1 MKKCLCLIIS
11 IVAISISA
19 SAQQKDSSVRS
30 MLINPS
36 VKPAHVYNIKP
47 WIDIPVTLALDAWSF
62 YGMSV
67 IYGRDLVPVEE
78 LMALDKNDLNSFDR
92 PITNNYSTKAK
103 AASDKFF
110 YGSMPLPLLLL
121 FDKKI
126 RKDGLRI
133 GLLFLETMGTTG
145 AIYTISAMSANR
157 FRPYAYNTDV
167 PLEIRSRGGAKNSFF
182 AGHPAVVGTATFFMA
197 KVYADYHPEMKHK
210 WILYTIA
217 GAATA
222 TTGYLRLK
230 AGQHFKTDVLT
241 GIIIG
246 PLVGVLVPHLHKNKS
261 LVATRLSLAP
271 NFQQGGT
278 GFAAFYKLGG
288 K

>member
-1 MKKCLCLIIS
+1 MKRCLLLITLGIIFS
-11 IVAISISA
+11 LNI
-19 SAQQKDSSVRS
+19 SAQQLDSATIIIENKVT
-30 MLINPS
+30 PQ
-36 VKPAHVYNIKP
+36 KAHVYKIRP
-47 WIDIPVTLALDAWSF
+47 WIDIPATVAFAGWSF

-78 LMALDKNDLNSFDR
+78 LNALDKENINSFDR
-92 PITNNYSTKAK
+92 PIASNYSTKAK
-103 AASDKFF
+103 AASDLFF
-110 YGSMPLPLLLL
+110 YGSMPLPLFLLL
-121 FDKKI
+121 DKKI
-126 RKDGLRI
+126 RRDGPRV

-145 AIYTISAMSANR
+145 VIYTISAMSANR

-167 PLEIRSRGGAKNSFF
+167 PLNIRQRGGARNSFF
-182 AGHPAVVGTATFFMA
+182 AGHPSVVATATFFMA
-197 KVYADYHPEMKHK
+197 KVYCDYHPNMKHK
-210 WILYTIA
+210 WIFYTLA

-246 PLVGVLVPHLHKNKS
+246 PLVGVMVPQLHKNKALNS
-261 LVATRLSLAP
+261 KLALMP
-271 NFQQGGT
+271 SFQEGGA
-278 GFAAFYKLGG
+278 GFSAFYRLG